1 MPNLNVIHDIRDCW
15 YLMEYAR
22 GGFAGRLNFSSH
34 LDFYILRSWHFVR
47 SYLSVI
53 PISPFRTPQ
62 AAGGLISAAR
72 LAP

>member
-34 LDFYILRSWHFVR
+34 LDFYILAGTL
-47 SYLSVI
+47 YD
-53 PISPFRTPQ
+53 RTC
-62 AAGGLISAAR
+62 R
-72 LAP
+72 